1 MWSQKV
7 KELLERVQ
15 HRFTRMIEGFSSLP
29 YAERLSRLCLWT
41 SEEKRNRCDL
51 IEVFKMFYGYTD
63 VRYPKPPNSIN
74 STILFTYFIVTH
86 RNAR

>member
-1 MWSQKV
+1 MTVSGHAKV
-7 KELLERVQ
+7 IFSLHPPSEAG
-15 HRFTRMIEGFSSLP
+15 RFILRDEG
-29 YAERLSRLCLWT
+29 
-41 SEEKRNRCDL
+41 
-51 IEVFKMFYGYTD
+51 G

>member
-1 MWSQKV
+1 MDGVLRILDRESKM
-7 KELLERVQ
+7 KDLGVQ
-15 HRFTRMIEGFSSLP
+15 VD
-29 YAERLSRLCLWT
+29 
-41 SEEKRNRCDL
+41 EKLKLGDH
-51 IEVFKMFYGYTD
+51 I